1 MNAVIAIAL
10 FLMGIH
16 LSIRLIAALHRII
29 DLWYTIRSAWWKVC
43 RGILEWGGGT
53 VAIAAL
59 LPDRH
64 RPAYLLGLAGYLLF
78 YLGAFVLWHLIV
90 PRMASRR
97 AAS

>member
-1 MNAVIAIAL
+1 VRSVIAIAL
-10 FLMGIH
+10 FMLGVYF
-16 LSIRLIAALHRII
+16 SIRVIAALHRIV
-29 DLWYTIRSAWWKVC
+29 DLWYTIRTAWWKVC
-43 RGILEWGGGT
+43 RGILGWGGGT

-59 LPDRH
+59 LPDRY
-64 RPAYLLGLAGYLLF
+64 RTAFLWGLAAFLLI